1 MLAVRIKDS
10 GVRQGHASYAMEYFD
25 FPDEKVGWM
34 RLYEKPH
41 IAKGGLQQNKLQLM
55 IRPCFP
61 KSYLESE
68 APNLD
73 NISEVVVVYRDTWKV
88 GDHVDW
94 WYEGCYWTA
103 QITDLIGSDKVQVAL
118 LEPPLGEGGS
128 YEALCKD
135 LRPSLDWSPDDG
147 WTVPKAKE
155 ENEATAPCAL
165 LVIPFKK
172 DSKDASNNMLQIQGV
187 DGLEEDEKK
196 KQSCTMNMTVS
207 LSPSA
212 KIGPLH
218 QMLQDNLRKVEP
230 LEQASYTKEN
240 VEEKLPGKEGAQAR
254 FKDGVDGL
262 EEDEKKKQTC
272 TMNMTVSLSP
282 SAKIGPLHQMLQDN
296 LRKVEPLEQA
306 SYTKENVEEKLL
318 GKEGAQAR
326 FKDGKIGHD
335 VAIPTA
341 GQKMEI
347 IGYTKENV
355 EEKLLGKEGA
365 QARFKDGKIG
375 HDVAIP
381 TAGQKMEI
389 IDHDKLILPKKR
401 VRNGI
406 SEIPQDHTTSKSSV
420 IVGHPILHEERREA
434 NDVPEKGSC
443 TKNNSDF
450 KDLSNRST
458 IWRTEEL
465 NLTIYP
471 DTVESS
477 MLAIEELINKIKWVN
492 EVLQFGME
500 KASSKKASWQFL
512 DSIDLSCWNDASSS
526 MLAQFEK
533 EKGISL
539 TAIRGMGIFVS
550 EILWTLLKT
559 LG

>member
-1 MLAVRIKDS
+1 MGSYHDLPFEIGQLAESKSFMKGYRGAWFRCQIKES
-10 GVRQGHASYAMEYFD
+10 AERQGHASYAMEYFD

-34 RLYEKPH
+34 RLYQKPH
-41 IAKGGLQQNKLQLM
+41 KSKGGLQQNKLQLM

-103 QITDLIGSDKVQVAL
+103 RITDLLGSDKVKVAL
-118 LEPPLGEGGS
+118 LESPLGEGGS

-155 ENEATAPCAL
+155 ENEATSPCAR

-196 KQSCTMNMTVS
+196 KQ
-207 LSPSA
+207 P
-212 KIGPLH
+212 
-218 QMLQDNLRKVEP
+218 
-230 LEQASYTKEN
+230 
-240 VEEKLPGKEGAQAR
+240 
-254 FKDGVDGL
+254 
-262 EEDEKKKQTC
+262 C

-347 IGYTKENV
+347 I
-355 EEKLLGKEGA
+355 
-365 QARFKDGKIG
+365 
-375 HDVAIP
+375 
-381 TAGQKMEI
+381 
-389 IDHDKLILPKKR
+389 DHDKLILPKKR

-420 IVGHPILHEERREA
+420 IVGHPIFHEERREA

-443 TKNNSDF
+443 TKDNSDF
-450 KDLSNRST
+450 KDLSSRST

-477 MLAIEELINKIKWVN
+477 MLALEELINKIKWVN
-492 EVLQFGME
+492 QVLQFGVE

-512 DSIDLSCWNDASSS
+512 DSIDLSCWNDASS
-526 MLAQFEK
+526 
-533 EKGISL
+533 
-539 TAIRGMGIFVS
+539 RP
-550 EILWTLLKT
+550 
-559 LG
+559 LGR